1 MVSQLVSYTD
11 GKVRLLVEATVPAN
25 GYAVY
30 DVRLSGEGK
39 EMSAVE
45 AASVENSFYKLTL
58 NENGDITSLF
68 DKRINKELV
77 KAGKAIRLALFTET
91 SHSNGRHGR
100 Y

>member
-1 MVSQLVSYTD
+1 MVSYTD

-30 DVRLSGEGK
+30 DVRPLRRKEK

-68 DKRINKELV
+68 DKRINKGI
-77 KAGKAIRLALFTET
+77 GK
-91 SHSNGRHGR
+91 GW
-100 Y
+100 

>member
-1 MVSQLVSYTD
+1 MAVYNEQGKLVVSQLVSYTD

-45 AASVENSFYKLTL
+45 AASVE
-58 NENGDITSLF
+58 
-68 DKRINKELV
+68 
-77 KAGKAIRLALFTET
+77 IRST
-91 SHSNGRHGR
+91 N
-100 Y
+100 